1 LYDGKELGKRLDL
14 RARRTNNMRKLASA
28 FLIFLLLCLGAAG
41 VLYWR
46 YTHQATV
53 YDPQLQPEA
62 EASSPGNAASPSPR
76 APGGSNT
83 GVGPGGARGTSAEP
97 AGGNDGGGP
106 VLRSGESLEYDVE
119 VATLNSTIATIKI
132 DTREKRDLA
141 GKNVWHLQGFA
152 HTGNPYRMV
161 FELDDEFDSYSE
173 AANLTSVQYEMHLS
187 ERGQKIN
194 SVQRMLPG
202 SEAAPAGVSAAR
214 VLPGTRDPLGL
225 LQYLRFTNWSKTT
238 EVRSPVYDGRK
249 LYDVRAV
256 LVGRGAAVKVAAG
269 SYSANKIEIHVYDNG
284 TEMKDAH
291 FMLYLANDAARTPVL
306 MEAVLPFATARVE
319 LTKAK

>member
-1 LYDGKELGKRLDL
+1 
-14 RARRTNNMRKLASA
+14 MRKLASA

-53 YDPQLQPEA
+53 YEPQLQPEA
-62 EASSPGNAASPSPR
+62 EASSPGNAASPLPR
-76 APGGSNT
+76 APGGSNS
-83 GVGPGGARGTSAEP
+83 GVGPGGARG
-97 AGGNDGGGP
+97 AGDP

-225 LQYLRFTNWSKTT
+225 LQYLRFTNWAKTT

>member
-53 YDPQLQPEA
+53 YEPQLQPEA
-62 EASSPGNAASPSPR
+62 EASSPGNAASPLPR
-76 APGGSNT
+76 APGGSNS
-83 GVGPGGARGTSAEP
+83 GVGPGGARG
-97 AGGNDGGGP
+97 AGDP